1 MTAGRHRWYGSM
13 ALAAAVLILG
23 TLATL
28 GVTVVIGGK
37 ERRSAQLAIERQS
50 DLAAAAVAGEVRR
63 YVDTIDNVAAAL
75 GSHDTLSPEEFRRA
89 TARVP
94 GEALAGATALVF
106 VVPAAPDGV
115 AAVQDEWRAAGA
127 TTLTLRPAGG
137 VQEHLFGVYARQ
149 LDGFAPLDG
158 GTDLADDPDL
168 ADVMRVARSTGR
180 AAVSNAALLAPD
192 ASKPAAERRRTLSLA
207 TPVTGPGGAVRGWV
221 VLGLRG
227 EGFFGGAL
235 GTVLH
240 GRVTATLSATQT
252 GGGLLAI
259 ATVHR
264 LATPGDALRRHRP
277 ISIAQRYWHLE
288 VSADP
293 RDLPGAYTDRP
304 LAATAAGAVLTVLVT
319 LLVYLLSTRR
329 SKAMILVHD
338 ATAEL
343 RAAEREARDQA
354 ALQQAILTSLGE
366 GVTVVGAD
374 GRVLLHNPA
383 ARQLLGTAD
392 DADTL
397 EAWPAHYGAYL
408 PDRMTPFPAAELPM
422 VKALRGVSV
431 DRVEMVI
438 RNQTHPDGI
447 LVSVTARPLDRSAGG
462 PRGAVAVLHDI
473 TALRRYETELAQFA
487 AVVAHDLKSPLTAV
501 HGFAAV
507 AADALSAAASDT
519 GPAVDAGPA
528 SDAAPGSD
536 AGRASDA
543 ASAPAAAATSDGA
556 EDGGIVRRGGLSRAG
571 TARAAVERVR
581 VGAIRMRSII
591 DDLLAYTTARDAPL
605 NLTDVDL
612 RAIVESVVAERTA
625 PSAAAH
631 LAMASSVNRPPTPT
645 VHIGDLPEIKAD
657 PGLLRLVVDNLVG
670 NAIKYTPAGRTP
682 HVEITADIDADGLH
696 LVVADRGIGIPDA
709 DKARVFESF
718 YRARPVD
725 YGGTGLGLAI
735 CRRIVERHGGAIA
748 VEDNPGG
755 GTRFRV
761 TLPVTGNAAEPDP
774 IAALRTY
781 GMSGDAGWERLMRP
795 SDREHSHS
803 AGPS

>member
-1 MTAGRHRWYGSM
+1 MTAHRWYGSM
-13 ALAAAVLILG
+13 ALAAAVLVLG
-23 TLATL
+23 AFATI
-28 GVTVVIGGK
+28 GVTVVISGK
-37 ERRSAQLAIERQS
+37 ERRSAQQAIKQQA
-50 DLAAAAVAGEVRR
+50 DLAAATVAAEVRR
-63 YVDTIDNVAAAL
+63 YLDTIDNVAAAL
-75 GSHDTLSPEEFRRA
+75 GSHDALSPDEFERA
-89 TARVP
+89 TSRIP

-106 VVPAAPDGV
+106 VVPSGPADV
-115 AAVQDEWRAAGA
+115 AAVQAEWRAAGA
-127 TTLTLRPAGG
+127 SDLTLRPADG
-137 VQEHLFGVYARQ
+137 VEEHYFGVYARQ
-149 LDGFAPLDG
+149 LDGMARLDG
-158 GTDLADDPDL
+158 GTDLGDNRDL
-168 ADVMRVARSTGR
+168 ADVMREARRVGGS
-180 AAVSNAALLAPD
+180 AVSNAALLARD
-192 ASKPAAERRRTLSLA
+192 ASRPATEQRRTLSLA
-207 TPVTGPGGAVRGWV
+207 TPVTAPGGVLRGWV

-235 GTVLH
+235 GEVLH
-240 GRVTATLSATQT
+240 RRVTATLSATQT
-252 GGGLLAI
+252 GGGLLTI

-264 LATPGDALRRHRP
+264 LATPGDALNEP
-277 ISIAQRYWHLE
+277 KTIEIAQRRWHLQ

-304 LAATAAGAVLTVLVT
+304 VVTAVAGGLLTVLVT

-329 SKAMILVHD
+329 SKAMVLVHD
-338 ATAEL
+338 ATREL

-374 GRVLLHNPA
+374 GRALLHNPA

-392 DADTL
+392 DADNL
-397 EAWPAHYGAYL
+397 EDWPAHYGAYL
-408 PDRMTPFPAAELPM
+408 PDRVTPFPAVELPM

-438 RNQTHPDGI
+438 RNPTHPDGI
-447 LVSVTARPLDRSAGG
+447 LVSVSARPLDRSAGA

-507 AADALSAAASDT
+507 AADALSATPPEA
-519 GPAVDAGPA
+519 PAGAVGGLARR
-528 SDAAPGSD
+528 
-536 AGRASDA
+536 AGRPRS
-543 ASAPAAAATSDGA
+543 
-556 EDGGIVRRGGLSRAG
+556 E

-581 VGAIRMRSII
+581 QGATRMRSII

-625 PSAAAH
+625 LPPAVH
-631 LAMASSVNRPPTPT
+631 LAMSSSVSHPPTPT

-682 HVEITADIDADGLH
+682 HVSVTAHTDADGVH

-709 DKARVFESF
+709 EKARVFESF

-735 CRRIVERHGGAIA
+735 CRRIVERHGGSIA

-761 TLPVTGNAAEPDP
+761 TLPSPTDVPEPDP

-781 GMSGDAGWERLMRP
+781 GLSGDAGWERLMRP
-795 SDREHSHS
+795 SDT
-803 AGPS
+803 AALTPPT

>member
-1 MTAGRHRWYGSM
+1 MTAAHHRWYGSM
-13 ALAAAVLILG
+13 ALAAAILVLG
-23 TLATL
+23 ALATI
-28 GVTVVIGGK
+28 GVAVVISGK
-37 ERRSAQLAIERQS
+37 ERRTAQQVIDRQS

-75 GSHDTLSPEEFRRA
+75 GSHDGLSPQEFERA
-89 TARVP
+89 TSKVP

-106 VVPAAPDGV
+106 VVPAGPADV
-115 AAVQDEWRAAGA
+115 AAVQDAWRADGA
-127 TTLTLRPAGG
+127 DGLTLRPAAGIE
-137 VQEHLFGVYARQ
+137 EHYFGVYARQ
-149 LDGFAPLDG
+149 LDGNAPLDG
-158 GTDLADDPDL
+158 GTDLGGNPDL
-168 ADVMRVARSTGR
+168 ADVMRQARRAGR
-180 AAVSNAALLAPD
+180 AAVSNAALLARD
-192 ASKPAAERRRTLSLA
+192 ASRPADEQRRTLSLA
-207 TPVTGPGGAVRGWV
+207 TPVTGPGGALRGWV

-235 GTVLH
+235 GEVLH
-240 GRVTATLSATQT
+240 RRVTATLSATQT
-252 GGGLLAI
+252 GGGLLTI

-264 LATPGDALRRHRP
+264 LATPGDALRRQQD
-277 ISIAQRYWHLE
+277 IAIAQRLWHLE
-288 VSADP
+288 VNADP

-304 LAATAAGAVLTVLVT
+304 LVATAAGALLTVLVT

-338 ATAEL
+338 ATREL
-343 RAAEREARDQA
+343 RAAERQARNQA

-392 DADTL
+392 DADHL
-397 EAWPAHYGAYL
+397 EDWPAHYGAYL
-408 PDRMTPFPAAELPM
+408 PDRVTPFPAAELPM

-438 RNQTHPDGI
+438 RNPTHPDGI

-507 AADALSAAASDT
+507 AADALSAGPVDPPNGAA
-519 GPAVDAGPA
+519 
-528 SDAAPGSD
+528 
-536 AGRASDA
+536 
-543 ASAPAAAATSDGA
+543 
-556 EDGGIVRRGGLSRAG
+556 GGLVRRGGLSRSD
-571 TARAAVERVR
+571 TAQAAVERVR
-581 VGAIRMRSII
+581 QGATRMRSII

-625 PSAAAH
+625 PTPPVH
-631 LAMASSVNRPPTPT
+631 LAMASSVNHPPTPA

-682 HVEITADIDADGLH
+682 HVSVTAHADAGGVH
-696 LVVADRGIGIPDA
+696 LVVADRGIGIPDGE
-709 DKARVFESF
+709 KARVFESF

-735 CRRIVERHGGAIA
+735 CRRIVERHGGSIA

-755 GTRFRV
+755 GTKFRV
-761 TLPVTGNAAEPDP
+761 TLPLAADAVEPDP

-781 GMSGDAGWERLMRP
+781 GSSADAGWERLMRP
-795 SDREHSHS
+795 SDTVTPARS
-803 AGPS
+803 AAR

>member
-1 MTAGRHRWYGSM
+1 MTAERHRWYGSM
-13 ALAAAVLILG
+13 ALAAVVLVLG
-23 TLATL
+23 ALATL
-28 GVTVVIGGK
+28 GVTVVISGK
-37 ERRSAQLAIERQS
+37 ERRSAQQAIERQS

-75 GSHDTLSPEEFRRA
+75 GSHDGLSPQEFTRA
-89 TARVP
+89 TAKVP

-106 VVPAAPDGV
+106 VVPAGAADV
-115 AAVQDEWRAAGA
+115 ATVQEGWRAAGA
-127 TTLTLRPAGG
+127 TGLTLRPADGL
-137 VQEHLFGVYARQ
+137 QEHYFGVYARQ
-149 LDGFAPLDG
+149 LDGNAPLEG
-158 GTDLADDPDL
+158 GTDLGGNPDL
-168 ADVMRVARSTGR
+168 ADVLRQSRRTGR
-180 AAVSNAALLAPD
+180 AAVSNAALLALD
-192 ASKPAAERRRTLSLA
+192 ASRPAGAQRRTLSLA
-207 TPVTGPGGAVRGWV
+207 TPVTGPAGELRGWV

-235 GTVLH
+235 GEVLH
-240 GRVTATLSATQT
+240 RRVTATLSATQT
-252 GGGLLAI
+252 GGGLLPI

-264 LATPGDALRRHRP
+264 LATPRDALRRSQD
-277 ISIAQRYWHLE
+277 IGIAQRLWHLE

-304 LAATAAGAVLTVLVT
+304 LVATASGAVLTVLVT

-329 SKAMILVHD
+329 SKAMILVHE
-338 ATAEL
+338 ATGEL
-343 RAAEREARDQA
+343 RAAEREARNQA

-383 ARQLLGTAD
+383 ARQLLGTD
-392 DADTL
+392 GDPDTL
-397 EAWPAHYGAYL
+397 EDWPAHYGAYL
-408 PDRMTPFPAAELPM
+408 PDRATPFPAAELPM

-438 RNQTHPDGI
+438 RNATHPDGI
-447 LVSVTARPLDRSAGG
+447 LVSVSARPLDRSAGG

-507 AADALSAAASDT
+507 AADALSVAD
-519 GPAVDAGPA
+519 PLI
-528 SDAAPGSD
+528 
-536 AGRASDA
+536 
-543 ASAPAAAATSDGA
+543 ASAPPAGGARPAAAAEPDSPEA
-556 EDGGIVRRGGLSRAG
+556 RRGGLTRSS

-581 VGAIRMRSII
+581 QGAIRMRSII

-605 NLTDVDL
+605 NLTEVDL

-625 PSAAAH
+625 PVPPAD
-631 LAMASSVNRPPTPT
+631 LAMASSAGRPPAPV

-682 HVEITADIDADGLH
+682 HVEVTADAGPDGIH
-696 LVVADRGIGIPDA
+696 LVVADRGIGIPD
-709 DKARVFESF
+709 DEKARVFESF

-735 CRRIVERHGGAIA
+735 CRRIVERHGGSIA

-761 TLPVTGNAAEPDP
+761 TLPLTAAAEPDP

-781 GMSGDAGWERLMRP
+781 GTSGDAGWERLMRP
-795 SDREHSHS
+795 SDTTTPAAR
-803 AGPS
+803 

>member
-1 MTAGRHRWYGSM
+1 MTVHHRWFGSL
-13 ALAAAVLILG
+13 ALAAVVLVLG
-23 TLATL
+23 GLATA
-28 GVTVVIGGK
+28 GVTVVITGK
-37 ERRSAQLAIERQS
+37 ERRSAQQAIERQA

-75 GSHDTLSPEEFRRA
+75 GSHDVLSPGEFDRA

-94 GEALAGATALVF
+94 GQSLAGATALVF
-106 VVPAAPDGV
+106 VVPATPAGV

-127 TTLTLRPAGG
+127 AVTLRPAPDAE
-137 VQEHLFGVYARQ
+137 EHYFAVYARQ
-149 LDGFAPLDG
+149 LDGLARLDG
-158 GTDLADDPDL
+158 GADLGDNRDL
-168 ADVMRVARSTGR
+168 VDVMREARRVGGS
-180 AAVSNAALLAPD
+180 AVSNAALLALD
-192 ASKPAAERRRTLSLA
+192 ASRPADAQRRTLSLA
-207 TPVTGPGGAVRGWV
+207 TPVLTPGGALRGWV
-221 VLGLRG
+221 VLGLRS

-235 GTVLH
+235 GEVLQR
-240 GRVTATLSATQT
+240 RVTATLSATQT
-252 GGGLLAI
+252 GGGLLTI

-264 LATPGDALRRHRP
+264 LAPPGDALHRYKDLD
-277 ISIAQRYWHLE
+277 IAQRRWHLE

-293 RDLPGAYTDRP
+293 RELPGAYTDRP
-304 LAATAAGAVLTVLVT
+304 MLVAVAGGLLTVLVT
-319 LLVYLLSTRR
+319 VLVYLLSTRR
-329 SKAMILVHD
+329 AQAMVLVHE
-338 ATAEL
+338 ATREL

-392 DADTL
+392 DADHL
-397 EAWPAHYGAYL
+397 EDWPAHYGAYL
-408 PDRMTPFPAAELPM
+408 PDRTTPFPAVELPM

-438 RNQTHPDGI
+438 RNPAHPDGI
-447 LVSVTARPLDRSAGG
+447 LVSVSARPLDRSAGG

-507 AADALSAAASDT
+507 AADALSADAA
-519 GPAVDAGPA
+519 AGPA
-528 SDAAPGSD
+528 PGD
-536 AGRASDA
+536 
-543 ASAPAAAATSDGA
+543 PAAGGPA
-556 EDGGIVRRGGLSRAG
+556 DGGAAAGAVAQRAGLSRSE

-581 VGAIRMRSII
+581 QGAMRMRSII

-625 PSAAAH
+625 PAPPGH
-631 LAMASSVNRPPTPT
+631 LAIASAVGRPPTPM
-645 VHIGDLPEIKAD
+645 VHIGELPEVRAD

-670 NAIKYTPAGRTP
+670 NAVKYSPAGRTP
-682 HVEITADIDADGLH
+682 HVSVTAHADAEGVH

-709 DKARVFESF
+709 EKVRVFESF
-718 YRARPVD
+718 HRARPAD

-735 CRRIVERHGGAIA
+735 CRRIVERHGGSIA

-755 GTRFRV
+755 GTRFCV
-761 TLPVTGNAAEPDP
+761 TLPVGGAAVQPDP

-781 GMSGDAGWERLMRP
+781 GMSSGTSADTGWERLMRP
-795 SDREHSHS
+795 SDTVTPAASS
-803 AGPS
+803 AP

>member
-1 MTAGRHRWYGSM
+1 MVDLDVPRRVEAARMTAHHRWYGSM
-13 ALAAAVLILG
+13 ALAAAVLVLG
-23 TLATL
+23 ALATL
-28 GVTVVIGGK
+28 GVTVVISGK
-37 ERRSAQLAIERQS
+37 EWRSAQQAIERQA

-63 YVDTIDNVAAAL
+63 YLDTIDNVAAAL
-75 GSHDTLSPEEFRRA
+75 ASHDTLSRDEFERA

-106 VVPAAPDGV
+106 VVPSGPDDV
-115 AAVQDEWRAAGA
+115 AAVQAEWRAAGDGD
-127 TTLTLRPAGG
+127 LTLRPAEG
-137 VQEHLFGVYARQ
+137 VQEHYFGVYARQ
-149 LDGFAPLDG
+149 LDGYARLDG
-158 GTDLADDPDL
+158 GTDLGGNGDV
-168 ADVMRVARSTGR
+168 ADVLRVARRTGH
-180 AAVSNAALLAPD
+180 AAVSNAALLARD
-192 ASKPAAERRRTLSLA
+192 ADRPTGEQRRTLSLA
-207 TPVTGPGGAVRGWV
+207 TPVVMPGGALRGWV
-221 VLGLRG
+221 VLGMRG

-235 GTVLH
+235 GEVLQQ
-240 GRVTATLSATQT
+240 RVTATLSATQT
-252 GGGLLAI
+252 GGGLLPI

-264 LATPGDALRRHRP
+264 LATPGDALRRHKN
-277 ISIAQRYWHLE
+277 IVIAQRQWDLE
-288 VSADP
+288 LTADP

-304 LAATAAGAVLTVLVT
+304 LLTAGAGTLLTVLLT

-338 ATAEL
+338 ATREL

-383 ARQLLGTAD
+383 ARQLLGTAG

-397 EAWPAHYGAYL
+397 EGWPAHYGAYL
-408 PDRMTPFPAAELPM
+408 PDRVTPFPAVELPM

-438 RNQTHPDGI
+438 RNPAHPDGI
-447 LVSVTARPLDRSAGG
+447 LVSVSARPLDRSAGG

-507 AADALSAAASDT
+507 AADALSA
-519 GPAVDAGPA
+519 GPDDP
-528 SDAAPGSD
+528 P
-536 AGRASDA
+536 
-543 ASAPAAAATSDGA
+543 DGA
-556 EDGGIVRRGGLSRAG
+556 AGGLARRAG
-571 TARAAVERVR
+571 APRSDTARAAVERVR
-581 VGAIRMRSII
+581 QGTVRMRSII

-605 NLTDVDL
+605 NLTDVSL
-612 RAIVESVVAERTA
+612 RAIVESVVAERVA
-625 PSAAAH
+625 PAPPVH
-631 LAMASSVNRPPTPT
+631 LAMASSVNHPPTPT

-682 HVEITADIDADGLH
+682 YVSITAHADAGGVH
-696 LVVADRGIGIPDA
+696 LVVADRGIGIPDGE
-709 DKARVFESF
+709 KARVFESF

-735 CRRIVERHGGAIA
+735 CRRIVERHGGSIA
-748 VEDNPGG
+748 VQDNPGG
-755 GTRFRV
+755 GTRFCV
-761 TLPVTGNAAEPDP
+761 TLPLAADVVEPDP

-781 GMSGDAGWERLMRP
+781 GRSGDAGWERLMRP
-795 SDREHSHS
+795 SDAVMPAPS
-803 AGPS
+803 AGR

>member
-1 MTAGRHRWYGSM
+1 MVVPDVPRRLEAAAMTAHRWYGSM

-23 TLATL
+23 VFATL
-28 GVTVVIGGK
+28 GVTVVITGK
-37 ERRSAQLAIERQS
+37 ERRSAQQVIQRQS
-50 DLAAAAVAGEVRR
+50 DLAAATVAAEVRR
-63 YVDTIDNVAAAL
+63 YLDTIDNVAAAL
-75 GSHDTLSPEEFRRA
+75 GSHDVLSPDEFDRA
-89 TARVP
+89 TSRVP

-106 VVPAAPDGV
+106 VVPAGPA
-115 AAVQDEWRAAGA
+115 EWRAAGA
-127 TTLTLRPAGG
+127 GDLTLRPIPGAG
-137 VQEHLFGVYARQ
+137 EHYFGVYARQ
-149 LDGFAPLDG
+149 LDGLARLEG
-158 GTDLADDPDL
+158 GTDLGANLDL
-168 ADVMRVARSTGR
+168 ADVMREARRVGGS
-180 AAVSNAALLAPD
+180 AVSNAALLARD
-192 ASKPAAERRRTLSLA
+192 AARPADEQRRTLSLA
-207 TPVTGPGGAVRGWV
+207 TPVLGPGGVLRGWV

-235 GTVLH
+235 GEVLH
-240 GRVTATLSATQT
+240 RRVTATLSATQT
-252 GGGLLAI
+252 GGGLLTI

-264 LATPGDALRRHRP
+264 LATPGDALHRHQDLD
-277 ISIAQRYWHLE
+277 IAQRRWHLE

-293 RDLPGAYTDRP
+293 RELPGAYTDRP
-304 LAATAAGAVLTVLVT
+304 LVTAVAGALLTVLLT

-329 SKAMILVHD
+329 AKAMILVHE
-338 ATAEL
+338 ATREL
-343 RAAEREARDQA
+343 RAAEREAREQA

-392 DADTL
+392 DADDL
-397 EAWPAHYGAYL
+397 QDWPAHYGAYL
-408 PDRMTPFPAAELPM
+408 PDRVTPFPAVELPM

-438 RNQTHPDGI
+438 RNPAHPDGI
-447 LVSVTARPLDRSAGG
+447 LVSVSARPLDRSAGA

-507 AADALSAAASDT
+507 AADAVSAL
-519 GPAVDAGPA
+519 PAGDPVR
-528 SDAAPGSD
+528 PG
-536 AGRASDA
+536 GMTRAD
-543 ASAPAAAATSDGA
+543 
-556 EDGGIVRRGGLSRAG
+556 

-581 VGAIRMRSII
+581 LGAIRMRSII

-625 PSAAAH
+625 PAPPVH
-631 LAMASSVNRPPTPT
+631 LSMASSAGRPPTPT
-645 VHIGDLPEIKAD
+645 VHIGDLPQIRAD

-682 HVEITADIDADGLH
+682 HVEVTAHADADGVH
-696 LVVADRGIGIPDA
+696 LVVADRRIGIPDSE
-709 DKARVFESF
+709 KGRVFESF

-735 CRRIVERHGGAIA
+735 CRRIVERHGGSIA

-761 TLPVTGNAAEPDP
+761 TLPTAGAALEPDP
-774 IAALRTY
+774 IAALRTH
-781 GMSGDAGWERLMRP
+781 GNSADVGWERLMRP
-795 SDREHSHS
+795 SDTVTLAQAPGR
-803 AGPS
+803 